1 MNQQIFFK
9 LALNRRGPSKGISV
23 LGTTL
28 RDGLWAFA
36 VEERR
41 GLNLP
46 EYFEGAE
53 RIDTARAIV
62 LCLKVQVC
70 RFKLLPLQFVNDSGL
85 NALSSIF
92 YGSDEQ
98 KYE

>member
-1 MNQQIFFK
+1 MNPPIVFK
-9 LALNRRGPSKGISV
+9 LALNRRGLSKGISV

-28 RDGLWAFA
+28 RDGLWVFA

-46 EYFEGAE
+46 EYFECAE
-53 RIDTARAIV
+53 GIDTACAIV

-70 RFKLLPLQFVNDSGL
+70 RFKLPLQFENDSGL

-92 YGSDEQ
+92 YGFDEQ
-98 KYE
+98 NCE